1 MSKELTRKRKSPE
14 PSLGDAVN
22 PELTC
27 GNMRLH
33 PNTVLGCTHLH
44 TIVLSRHTHRN
55 KETVSSWHQEPQGGE
70 GVGRKYPLKGYIPR
84 DIYSL
89 RRRLGFQT
97 SSSADGQIITF
108 LMGPPI
114 HTPGSVA
121 VDPSLGKNKS
131 KSVRKFSQN
140 HCWGLWWSLIIR
152 KCLAYWLAPWAGKT
166 YLTLFSSN
174 KNLLQSL
181 SLSRYVMN
189 CYN

>member
-33 PNTVLGCTHLH
+33 PNTVLGCTHIH
-44 TIVLSRHTHRN
+44 TIVLAAHTHRN
-55 KETVSSWHQEPQGGE
+55 KETVSSWHQEPRGE

-114 HTPGSVA
+114 HTAGRVA
-121 VDPSLGKNKS
+121 VDPCQRIN
-131 KSVRKFSQN
+131 Q
-140 HCWGLWWSLIIR
+140 GLSGNS
-152 KCLAYWLAPWAGKT
+152 PKT
-166 YLTLFSSN
+166 TVGAFDDL
-174 KNLLQSL
+174 
-181 SLSRYVMN
+181 
-189 CYN
+189 

>member
-1 MSKELTRKRKSPE
+1 MKRSVLWDNVKRVDEKEEKPRAIPWGRGKSGIDMWKYAASPQH
-14 PSLGDAVN
+14 
-22 PELTC
+22 C
-27 GNMRLH
+27 FRLH
-33 PNTVLGCTHLH
+33 THTH
-44 TIVLSRHTHRN
+44 YCGGGTHRN

-121 VDPSLGKNKS
+121 VDPWQRKNQGLSGNSLKTTVVGAYDD
-131 KSVRKFSQN
+131 
-140 HCWGLWWSLIIR
+140 LWSR
-152 KCLAYWLAPWAGKT
+152 KCLAYWLALLAGKT
-166 YLTLFSSN
+166 HLTFF
-174 KNLLQSL
+174 
-181 SLSRYVMN
+181 
-189 CYN
+189 

>member
-33 PNTVLGCTHLH
+33 PNTVLACTLTHYCGVGTH
-44 TIVLSRHTHRN
+44 TEIKKRSAAGTRSRR
-55 KETVSSWHQEPQGGE
+55 GGE

-121 VDPSLGKNKS
+121 VDPWQRKNQGLSGNSLKTTVVG
-131 KSVRKFSQN
+131 
-140 HCWGLWWSLIIR
+140 
-152 KCLAYWLAPWAGKT
+152 AYDDL
-166 YLTLFSSN
+166 
-174 KNLLQSL
+174 
-181 SLSRYVMN
+181 
-189 CYN
+189 

>member
-1 MSKELTRKRKSPE
+1 ML
-14 PSLGDAVN
+14 AA
-22 PELTC
+22 
-27 GNMRLH
+27 
-33 PNTVLGCTHLH
+33 
-44 TIVLSRHTHRN
+44 HTHRN
-55 KETVSSWHQEPQGGE
+55 KETVSSWQQEPQGGE

-121 VDPSLGKNKS
+121 VDPWEKKNKS
-131 KSVRKFSQN
+131 GSVRKFSQN
-140 HCWGLWWSLIIR
+140 HCWGLWWSLMKEMPSLLVGTFGWEDISHI
-152 KCLAYWLAPWAGKT
+152 LLAPTK
-166 YLTLFSSN
+166 
-174 KNLLQSL
+174 KLLQSS

-189 CYN
+189 CYNYATLASDILNQQI